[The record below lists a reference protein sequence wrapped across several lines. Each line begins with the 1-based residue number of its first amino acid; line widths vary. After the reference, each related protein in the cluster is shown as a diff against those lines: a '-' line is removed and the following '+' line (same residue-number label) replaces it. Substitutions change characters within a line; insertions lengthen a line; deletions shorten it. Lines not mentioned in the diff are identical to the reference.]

1 MARNHKKKDMARH
14 VGSFGKFWAPLRIVI
29 AGGGTG
35 GHLFPGI
42 ALAQEFMARNPTN
55 RLLFVGT
62 GKPFETTALSKAG
75 FVHKGITS
83 EGIKGRGIL
92 NQTKSILKIPRGI
105 LESVMI
111 LKQFRPDLVV
121 GVGGYSAGPLVAG
134 AWLLGIKI
142 VLHEQNILPGIT
154 NRILSRLADRIYVSF
169 DDIPAG
175 FNPKKVLYTG
185 NPVRREILQCATDQK
200 AGEINDSPQPR
211 QFTILILGG
220 SQGAHSI
227 NMAVLDAIDTIKD
240 KAKFFLIHQTGLND
254 ETRVKTQYERYGVS
268 FKVQAFFNDMA
279 RQYQNADL
287 VICRAGA
294 TTVAEIKAVGKGAIF
309 IPFPFAADNHQVLNA
324 RSLENAGAAE
334 MILEKDLNGNDL
346 AERINFYAS
355 SPDMLR
361 RMASRTKDLSRPDAA
376 KAIVD
381 DCYKLVGFA
390 SPASAWHER
399 AGQNRNNGVME

>member
-1 MARNHKKKDMARH
+1 MVQNDKKGDLARDVR
-14 VGSFGKFWAPLRIVI
+14 SFRKSSGPLRIVV

-42 ALAQEFMARNPTN
+42 AMAQEFLTGNPNT

-62 GKPFETTALSKAG
+62 GKPFETTTLSKAG
-75 FVHKGITS
+75 FAHKHITS
-83 EGIKGRGIL
+83 EGIKGRGFW
-92 NQTKSILKIPRGI
+92 NQTKSILKIPKGI
-105 LESVMI
+105 FESVMI
-111 LKQFRPDLVV
+111 LKRFRPDLVI
-121 GVGGYSAGPLVAG
+121 GMGGYSAGPLVAG

-169 DDIPAG
+169 DNIPAG

-185 NPVRREILQCATDQK
+185 NPVRREILQYKRNQK
-200 AGEINDSPQPR
+200 VGEIDDSTQQR
-211 QFTILILGG
+211 HFAILILGG

-227 NMAVLDAIDTIKD
+227 NMALLDAIDKLKD
-240 KAKFFLIHQTGLND
+240 KDKFFFIHQTVLND
-254 ETRVKTQYERYGVS
+254 ETRVKNAYELYGVS
-268 FKVQAFFNDMA
+268 CRVQAFFNDMA
-279 RQYQNADL
+279 RQYQKADL

-324 RSLENAGAAE
+324 RSLEKAGAAE
-334 MILEKDLNGNDL
+334 MILEKDLNGKAL

-355 SPDMLR
+355 SPDTLR
-361 RMASRTKDLSRPDAA
+361 QMASRARNLSRPDAA
-376 KAIVD
+376 AVIVD
-381 DCYKLVGFA
+381 DCYKLVR
-390 SPASAWHER
+390 SAHNWD
-399 AGQNRNNGVME
+399 NGLME

>member
-1 MARNHKKKDMARH
+1 MAQNHKKKDTAKD
-14 VGSFGKFWAPLRIVI
+14 VPSFGKSSDSLRIVI

-42 ALAQEFMARNPTN
+42 ALAQEFTARNPNN

-62 GKPFETTALSKAG
+62 GKPFETTALSKVG
-75 FVHKGITS
+75 FAHKRITS
-83 EGIKGRGIL
+83 EGIKGRGL
-92 NQTKSILKIPRGI
+92 WNQTRSILKIPKGI
-105 LESVMI
+105 FESVMI
-111 LKQFRPDLVV
+111 LKQFRPDLVM

-169 DDIPAG
+169 DDIPTG
-175 FNPKKVLYTG
+175 FNPRKVLYTG
-185 NPVRREILQCATDQK
+185 NPVRREILQSATNQK
-200 AGEINDSPQPR
+200 VGEIDDSTQQQP
-211 QFTILILGG
+211 FAILILGG

-227 NMAVLDAIDTIKD
+227 NMALLDAIDKIKD
-240 KAKFFLIHQTGLND
+240 KHRFFFIHQTGLND
-254 ETRVKTQYERYGVS
+254 ETRVKTAYERYGVS
-268 FKVQAFFNDMA
+268 CRVQAFFNDMA

-309 IPFPFAADNHQVLNA
+309 IPFPFAADNHQVFNA
-324 RSLENAGAAE
+324 HSLENAGAAE
-334 MILEKDLNGNDL
+334 MILEKDLNGNAL

-355 SPDMLR
+355 SPDTLHE
-361 RMASRTKDLSRPDAA
+361 MASRTRAMSRPDAA
-376 KAIVD
+376 AVIVD
-381 DCYKLVGFA
+381 DCCKLVRFA
-390 SPASAWHER
+390 PPAIARNER
-399 AGQNRNNGVME
+399 AGHNRDNGFME

>member
-1 MARNHKKKDMARH
+1 MVQNDKKGLIARDDP
-14 VGSFGKFWAPLRIVI
+14 SFRKSSSPLRIVI

-42 ALAQEFMARNPTN
+42 AMAQEFTARHPNTK
-55 RLLFVGT
+55 LLFVGT
-62 GKPFETTALSKAG
+62 GKPFETTALSEAG
-75 FVHKGITS
+75 FAHKRITS
-83 EGIKGRGIL
+83 EGIKGRGIF
-92 NQTKSILKIPRGI
+92 NQTKSILKIPKGI

-111 LKQFRPDLVV
+111 LKQFGPDLVI

-169 DDIPAG
+169 DDIPTG

-185 NPVRREILQCATDQK
+185 NPVRREILQFETIQK
-200 AGEINDSPQPR
+200 VEKIDDSLQPR
-211 QFTILILGG
+211 PFTILILGG

-227 NMAVLDAIDTIKD
+227 NMAVLDAINKIDEKD
-240 KAKFFLIHQTGLND
+240 KFFFIHQTGIND
-254 ETRVKTQYERYGVS
+254 ETRVKTAYELYGVS
-268 FKVQAFFNDMA
+268 CRVQAFFNDMA

-294 TTVAEIKAVGKGAIF
+294 TTVAEIKAIGKGAIF

-324 RSLENAGAAE
+324 SSLENAGAAE
-334 MILEKDLNGNDL
+334 MILEKDLNGKAL

-355 SPDMLR
+355 SPNTLR
-361 RMASRTKDLSRPDAA
+361 QMASRTKDLSRPDAA
-376 KAIVD
+376 AVIVD
-381 DCYKLVGFA
+381 DCYKLVRFA
-390 SPASAWHER
+390 H
-399 AGQNRNNGVME
+399 NYNNGVMEL

>member
-1 MARNHKKKDMARH
+1 MVQNDKKGEIARDFR
-14 VGSFGKFWAPLRIVI
+14 SFRESSGPLRIVI

-42 ALAQEFMARNPTN
+42 AMAQEFMTGNPNN

-75 FVHKGITS
+75 FAHKRITS
-83 EGIKGRGIL
+83 EGIKGRGL
-92 NQTKSILKIPRGI
+92 WNQTKSILKIPKGI
-105 LESVMI
+105 FESVMI
-111 LKQFRPDLVV
+111 LKRFRPDLVI

-169 DDIPAG
+169 DDIPTG

-185 NPVRREILQCATDQK
+185 NPVRREILQFAKNQK
-200 AGEINDSPQPR
+200 VGEIDDSTQQR
-211 QFTILILGG
+211 HFAILILGG

-227 NMAVLDAIDTIKD
+227 NMALLDAIDKIKD
-240 KAKFFLIHQTGLND
+240 KDKIFFIHQTGLND
-254 ETRVKTQYERYGVS
+254 ETIVKNAYELYGVS
-268 FKVQAFFNDMA
+268 CRVQAFFNDMA
-279 RQYQNADL
+279 RQYQKADL

-324 RSLENAGAAE
+324 RSLEKAGAAE
-334 MILEKDLNGNDL
+334 MILEKDLNGNAL

-355 SPDMLR
+355 SPDTLR
-361 RMASRTKDLSRPDAA
+361 QMASRARDLSRPDAA
-376 KAIVD
+376 AVIVD
-381 DCYKLVGFA
+381 DCYKL
-390 SPASAWHER
+390 
-399 AGQNRNNGVME
+399 

>member
-1 MARNHKKKDMARH
+1 MVQNDKKGLIARDDP
-14 VGSFGKFWAPLRIVI
+14 SFRKSSSPLRIVI

-42 ALAQEFMARNPTN
+42 AMAQEFMARYPNTK
-55 RLLFVGT
+55 LLFVGT
-62 GKPFETTALSKAG
+62 GKPFETTALSEAG
-75 FVHKGITS
+75 FAHKRITS
-83 EGIKGRGIL
+83 EGIKGRGIF
-92 NQTKSILKIPRGI
+92 NQTKSILKIPKGI

-111 LKQFRPDLVV
+111 LKQFGPDLVI

-169 DDIPAG
+169 DDIPTG

-185 NPVRREILQCATDQK
+185 NPVRREILQFETIQK
-200 AGEINDSPQPR
+200 VEKIDDSVQPR
-211 QFTILILGG
+211 PFTILILGG

-227 NMAVLDAIDTIKD
+227 NMAVLDAINKIDEKD
-240 KAKFFLIHQTGLND
+240 KFFFIHQTGIND
-254 ETRVKTQYERYGVS
+254 ETRVKTAYELYGVS
-268 FKVQAFFNDMA
+268 CRVQAFFNDMA

-294 TTVAEIKAVGKGAIF
+294 TTVAEIKAIGKGAIF

-324 RSLENAGAAE
+324 SSLENAGAAE
-334 MILEKDLNGNDL
+334 MILEKDLNGKAL

-355 SPDMLR
+355 SPNTLR
-361 RMASRTKDLSRPDAA
+361 QMASRTKDLSRPDAA
-376 KAIVD
+376 AVIVD
-381 DCYKLVGFA
+381 DCYKLVRFA
-390 SPASAWHER
+390 H
-399 AGQNRNNGVME
+399 NYNNGAME

>member
-1 MARNHKKKDMARH
+1 MVAQNDKKDIARD
-14 VGSFGKFWAPLRIVI
+14 VRSFGKSSAPLRIVI

-42 ALAQEFMARNPTN
+42 ALGQEFTARNPNN

-62 GKPFETTALSKAG
+62 GKPFETNALSKAG
-75 FVHKGITS
+75 FAHKGITS

-92 NQTKSILKIPRGI
+92 NQTRSILKIPKGI
-105 LESVMI
+105 FESVMI
-111 LKQFRPDLVV
+111 LKQFRPDLVL

-134 AWLLGIKI
+134 AWLMGIKI

-154 NRILSRLADRIYVSF
+154 NRMLSRLADRIYVSF
-169 DDIPAG
+169 DNIPTG

-185 NPVRREILQCATDQK
+185 NPVRREILQFASNQK
-200 AGEINDSPQPR
+200 VGEIDDSPQPR
-211 QFTILILGG
+211 PFTLLILGG

-227 NMAVLDAIDTIKD
+227 NMAVLDAIDKIKD
-240 KAKFFLIHQTGLND
+240 KTKFFFIHQTGLKD
-254 ETRVKTQYERYGVS
+254 ETRLRTAYERYGVS

-334 MILEKDLNGNDL
+334 IILEKGLNGNAL

-355 SPDMLR
+355 SPDTLR
-361 RMASRTKDLSRPDAA
+361 QMAFRTRDLSRPDAA
-376 KAIVD
+376 AVIVD
-381 DCYKLVGFA
+381 DCYKLVRGI
-390 SPASAWHER
+390 
-399 AGQNRNNGVME
+399 ME